1 MRDYRRWHD
10 EYDDPDSALARRLG
24 VVRQRLGE
32 ALEAA
37 PPGPVRVVSMCAGQ
51 GRDVLGVL
59 PHHPRREEIRALLVE
74 LNHDNVEIARTRA
87 AAAGLGGVDVVEGD
101 AAWSDAYAEFG
112 RGDVV
117 LACGIFGNVSDA
129 DVETTARHVS
139 MLCAP
144 GATVI
149 WTRHRR
155 PPDLTVQLRR
165 WMVESGFE
173 EVAFDALDTST
184 HSSVGTFR
192 LRGEPQPFQ
201 AGFRFFT
208 FLR

>member
-10 EYDDPDSALARRLG
+10 QYDDPSSDLTRRLR
-24 VVRQRLGE
+24 VVQRRFSE
-32 ALEAA
+32 ALDTAA
-37 PPGPVRVVSMCAGQ
+37 SGAVRVISMCAGQ

-59 PHHPRREEIRALLVE
+59 EEHPRRQEVRALLVE
-74 LNHDNVEIARTRA
+74 LDPENAEIARVA
-87 AAAGLGGVDVVEGD
+87 AKAAGLAGVEVVEGD
-101 AAWSDAYAEFG
+101 AATSDAYAEFG

-149 WTRHRR
+149 WTRHHR
-155 PPDLTVQLRR
+155 PPDLTVELRQ
-165 WMVESGFE
+165 WFGESGFE
-173 EVAFDALDTST
+173 EVAFDALDNST
-184 HSSVGTFR
+184 RSSVGTFR
-192 LRGEPQPFQ
+192 LRAEPQPFQ